1 MIKLFFLLILSINTI
16 LFAATVAASNIDKK
30 IQTNKEKLES
40 TDDKKETTNL
50 KVKELAEKI
59 ESQNAN
65 ITNIETEIKQIN
77 SDIDNHQKLLE
88 EAKNKLDD
96 LTSKST
102 DLIKE
107 KTTSEEQIVDTI
119 IEEFSVSMALK
130 LASEDSLQEL
140 IDNEIYTLLSQ
151 HSKDKVTRLNTS
163 YSSLSANTKTN
174 QKEIEKIALYIGDR
188 QKTKDKL
195 TVLKEKHS
203 SSLASLE
210 QQHKSYQEELNKVAK
225 EQESLKN
232 LLSELNIL
240 KQEEAKKAEAAMA
253 AAEEEKRKKLQALL
267 SQKKAMPNNS
277 DAIREDVVDDSSAQD
292 EVQTADVRNQRY
304 AKNLNLDVK
313 KIGSST
319 DGVTIIKYKGERTI
333 SPLKSFKV
341 VKNFGTYYDP
351 VYKIKLFNES
361 IVLKSDEEQAKVVSV
376 LNGKVVY
383 AKKNAGMLENVV
395 IIQHEDG
402 LHTIYSHLDEIS
414 PTLVVGKWIKQG
426 YVVGRVE
433 DSLMFQ
439 VTKDSSHIDPK
450 DLFKI

>member
-1 MIKLFFLLILSINTI
+1 MIKLFFLLILSVNI
-16 LFAATVAASNIDKK
+16 LLSASNIDKK
-30 IQTNKEKLES
+30 IQTNKEKLDS

-50 KVKELAEKI
+50 KIKELAEKI

-65 ITNIETEIKQIN
+65 ITNLETDIKQIN
-77 SDIDNHQKLLE
+77 NDIENHQKLLE
-88 EAKNKLDD
+88 DSKNKLDE
-96 LTSKST
+96 LKSKST

-107 KTTSEEQIVDTI
+107 KTSSEEQIVNTI
-119 IEEFSVSMALK
+119 IEEFSVSIALK

-151 HSKDKVTRLNTS
+151 HSKDKVLKLNTS
-163 YSSLSANTKTN
+163 YSTLSNNTKNN
-174 QKEIEKIALYIGDR
+174 QKDIDKIASYIEDR

-195 TVLKEKHS
+195 TILKEKHS
-203 SSLASLE
+203 SSLVSLE
-210 QQHKSYQEELNKVAK
+210 EQHKSYQEELNKVAK
-225 EQESLKN
+225 EQASLKS

-240 KQEEAKKAEAAMA
+240 KEEETKKAEAR
-253 AAEEEKRKKLQALL
+253 AEAEAEDKRKKLQELLAL
-267 SQKKAMPNNS
+267 KKVSPKN
-277 DAIREDVVDDSSAQD
+277 DIKEEEITQEEPQE

-319 DGVTIIKYKGERTI
+319 DGVKIVKYKGEKTI
-333 SPLKSFKV
+333 TPLKSFKV

-361 IVLKSDEEQAKVVSV
+361 IVLKSDEEQAKVLCV

-383 AKKNAGMLENVV
+383 AKKNAGMLANVV

-426 YVVGRVE
+426 YVVGRVN

-439 VTKDSSHIDPK
+439 ATKDASHIDPK

>member
-1 MIKLFFLLILSINTI
+1 MIKLFFLLILSASNI
-16 LFAATVAASNIDKK
+16 LFAAAPASNIDKK

-50 KVKELAEKI
+50 KIKELAEKI
-59 ESQNAN
+59 ESQNTN

-88 EAKNKLDD
+88 DAKNKLED

-119 IEEFSVSMALK
+119 IEEFSVSIALK

-163 YSSLSANTKTN
+163 YSTLSANTKNN
-174 QKEIEKIALYIGDR
+174 QKEIEKIASYIGDR

-195 TVLKEKHS
+195 TELKTKHS
-203 SSLASLE
+203 SSLANLE
-210 QQHKSYQEELNKVAK
+210 EQHKSYQVELNKVAK
-225 EQESLKN
+225 EQDSLKS
-232 LLSELNIL
+232 LLSELNII
-240 KQEEAKKAEAAMA
+240 KAQETKKAEAEAD
-253 AAEEEKRKKLQALL
+253 EKRKKLQDLL
-267 SQKKAMPNNS
+267 AQKKTPSKEDTKDNYIAEDDNS
-277 DAIREDVVDDSSAQD
+277 TS
-292 EVQTADVRNQRY
+292 EVQTSDSRNQRF

-319 DGVTIIKYKGERTI
+319 DGVSIIKYKGEKSIT
-333 SPLKSFKV
+333 PLKSFKV

-361 IVLKSDEEQAKVVSV
+361 ITLKSDEDQAKVLCV

-414 PTLVVGKWIKQG
+414 PTLIVGKWIKQG
-426 YVVGRVE
+426 YVVGRVDE
-433 DSLMFQ
+433 SLMFQ
-439 VTKDSSHIDPK
+439 ATKDSAHIDPK

>member
-1 MIKLFFLLILSINTI
+1 VLFF
-16 LFAATVAASNIDKK
+16 AASNIDQK
-30 IQTNKEKLES
+30 IQTNKEKLDS
-40 TDDKKETTNL
+40 SSDKKDSTSL
-50 KVKELAEKI
+50 KIKELAEQI
-59 ESQNAN
+59 ESQNTN
-65 ITNIETEIKQIN
+65 ITNIEKEIKQIN
-77 SDIDNHQKLLE
+77 SDIDEHQKLLE
-88 EAKNKLDD
+88 EAKGKLDD
-96 LTSKST
+96 LKSKSSE
-102 DLIKE
+102 LIRE
-107 KTTSEEQIVDTI
+107 KTSSEEQIVDTI
-119 IEEFSVSMALK
+119 IEEFSISIAVK
-130 LASEDSLQEL
+130 LVSEDSLQEL
-140 IDNEIYTLLSQ
+140 IDSEIYTLLSQ
-151 HSKDKVTRLNTS
+151 HSKDKVLKLNTS
-163 YSSLSANTKTN
+163 YSSLSANTKNN
-174 QKEIEKIALYIGDR
+174 QKDIDKISSYIDDR

-277 DAIREDVVDDSSAQD
+277 DAIREDVVDDSSPQD
-292 EVQTADVRNQRY
+292 EVQTADVRNQKY

-319 DGVTIIKYKGERTI
+319 DGVTIIKYKGEKTI

-361 IVLKSDEEQAKVVSV
+361 IVLKSEEEKAKVVSV

-383 AKKNAGMLENVV
+383 AKKNAGMLDNVV
-395 IIQHEDG
+395 IIQHENG

-414 PTLVVGKWIKQG
+414 PTLVVGKWIQQG
-426 YVVGRVE
+426 YVVGRVNNT
-433 DSLMFQ
+433 LMFQ
-439 VTKDSSHIDPK
+439 ATKDSAHIDPK